1 MSDQGYGVYVSIRLP
16 SGELFSVSRETVADL
31 KQDLD
36 VFLGDGSSN
45 RIQAKLAKAVMAEGA
60 VVATSAGSAGRGP
73 VAGTPS
79 LNDDA
84 PQSDAEALENVV
96 KAFPTATAPTEN
108 FKACERCGT
117 LKDKWVPPGTSKA
130 GKPYAGFYSCPNYR
144 NH

>member
-1 MSDQGYGVYVSIRLP
+1 
-16 SGELFSVSRETVADL
+16 
-31 KQDLD
+31 
-36 VFLGDGSSN
+36 
-45 RIQAKLAKAVMAEGA
+45 
-60 VVATSAGSAGRGP
+60 VATSAGSAGRGP

-130 GKPYAGFYSCPNYR
+130 GKPYAGFYSCR
-144 NH
+144 TTGTTRSLDGCKKDCSVSHT